1 MTTKTIW
8 NLDRWEDLVLRAYLT
23 VGAFVCGLTGLMVA
37 LGKSPIAV
45 ESSLLAAL
53 LYLAGCFN
61 FVLAWRRWAN
71 GRGFL
76 RAPLAFFATFIP
88 YLAAGVVVG
97 SPSGD
102 TRVLLVLNI
111 MLLAAFLIH
120 SQKAPPI
127 KAS

>member
-76 RAPLAFFATFIP
+76 RAPQAFFATFIP

-120 SQKAPPI
+120 SQKAPI
-127 KAS
+127 KAG

>member
-76 RAPLAFFATFIP
+76 RAPQAFFATFIP

-120 SQKAPPI
+120 SQKAPI

>member
-53 LYLAGCFN
+53 LSLAGCFN

-76 RAPLAFFATFIP
+76 RAPQAFFATFIP

-120 SQKAPPI
+120 SQKAPI
-127 KAS
+127 KAG

>member
-76 RAPLAFFATFIP
+76 RAPQAFFATFIP

-120 SQKAPPI
+120 SQKTPI

>member
-76 RAPLAFFATFIP
+76 RAPQAFFATFIP

>member
-76 RAPLAFFATFIP
+76 RAPQAFFATFIP

-111 MLLAAFLIH
+111 MLLAGFLIH
-120 SQKAPPI
+120 SQKTPI